1 MVGSCIT
8 VLTFIHYETYEHEV
22 VHIVLVGIVPLVQEV
37 DIRWQPKFL
46 LTHAQFKEVALG

>member
-22 VHIVLVGIVPLVQEV
+22 VHIVLLGIFPLVQEV

-46 LTHAQFKEVALG
+46 LTHAQFKEVDLG